1 MFFFLTIRCEYM
13 AESSY
18 QERRRQL
25 GGFQC
30 ASAAAVSQSVQAALL
45 PYQTSVCVRWTEPTP
60 EAENI
65 GEDLNPSELF

>member
-1 MFFFLTIRCEYM
+1 M

-18 QERRRQL
+18 QEHRRQL

-45 PYQTSVCVRWTEPTP
+45 PYQTSVCVSNPT
-60 EAENI
+60 ALMENLLAYI
-65 GEDLNPSELF
+65 YLGTHMVTLVA